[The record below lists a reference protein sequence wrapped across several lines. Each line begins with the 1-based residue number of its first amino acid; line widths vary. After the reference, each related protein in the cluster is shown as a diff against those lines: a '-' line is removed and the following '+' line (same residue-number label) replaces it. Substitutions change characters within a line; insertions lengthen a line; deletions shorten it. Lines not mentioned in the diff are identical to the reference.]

1 MDFMSILGRL
11 LLLPIYAGMFFTALF
26 SQAGDKA
33 IVMSLCVLIGKL
45 PSQQRKRLRSRK
57 RPFNSSSFSYNIHLA
72 R

>member
-33 IVMSLCVLIGKL
+33 IVMSLCVLIGFLSWQITK
-45 PSQQRKRLRSRK
+45 PAKEK
-57 RPFNSSSFSYNIHLA
+57 A
-72 R
+72 KVA